1 MSEENKVAIAVGRG
15 GHRFRIADALTVVQE
30 NGGKLGSIQNLGFGR
45 PAFTVEYSGGKKNI
59 ATDLKRKFSKNEDIA
74 ILAAN
79 DLKKKLLIADM
90 DSTII
95 EQECLDELAA
105 YAGVQK
111 QVAAITK
118 KAMQG
123 VLNFEE
129 ALKERVA
136 MLKGVP
142 LTALEECWRDKITIS
157 KGARTL
163 VNTMR
168 KNGAR
173 CVLVSGG
180 FTFFTSRVAGS
191 LGFDAHYGNRLV
203 DDGERLTGEV
213 RNPIL
218 GKDSKLQT
226 LLSEVEQAKITVN
239 DAVAI
244 GDGANDLAMI
254 EAAGLGIA
262 VHAKPIVVKNS
273 DAQISN
279 TDLASVLYFQG
290 YLETEFVSD
299 L

>member
-15 GHRFRIADALTVVQE
+15 GHRFRISDALSVVQE
-30 NGGKLGSIQNLGFGR
+30 NGGKLGSIQNLGFVR
-45 PAFTVEYSGGKKNI
+45 PAFTVEYSGGDNI
-59 ATDLKRKFSKNEDIA
+59 ATALKRKFSSNSDIA
-74 ILAAN
+74 ILPAN
-79 DLKKKLLIADM
+79 DLKKKLLLADM

-105 YAGVQK
+105 YAGVK
-111 QVAAITK
+111 KEVATITK
-118 KAMQG
+118 RSMQG

-136 MLKGVP
+136 MLNGVP

-157 KGARTL
+157 PGARTL

-180 FTFFTSRVAGS
+180 FTFFTSRVAETV
-191 LGFDAHYGNRLV
+191 GFDAHYGNRLI

-213 RNPIL
+213 GNPIL

-226 LLSEVEQAKITVN
+226 LLSEIEKAKITFYDV
-239 DAVAI
+239 VAI

-262 VHAKPIVVKNS
+262 VHAKPIVAKNS
-273 DAQISN
+273 DAEISK
-279 TDLASVLYFQG
+279 TDLTSVLYFQG
-290 YLETEFVSD
+290 YRESEFVTD